1 MSIEAHPTVQ
11 GCLVSFPTPHILL
24 LTLNRPEKRNCIS
37 LATSDEIQRL
47 WTWFDTQPALHV
59 AIITGTG
66 ESFCAGAD
74 LKEWNDL
81 NARGITNE
89 MTAPG
94 LAGLPRRRGRK
105 AIIAAVNGYC
115 LGGGFEMVA
124 NCDIVVASENA
135 TFGLPEVQR
144 GIAAVAGSLP
154 RLVRVLGKQR
164 AAEIALSGLSF
175 SASQLER
182 WGLVNR
188 VVEHSRLLATAVEI
202 ATAISRNSP
211 DSVRVTMEG
220 LHYGWEMASV
230 EEASSALVDR
240 CGVESFEVAG
250 LASDGPSSPTGMRDE
265 IVLLSWLIVLLRT
278 REGGQIRYE
287 WAYRYPKEEPVPRS
301 LVINEVVAG
310 LQTSLKETAAAVSRH
325 IAADAPSQSAPASLI
340 LSTSSLSQASEEAKD
355 ERLLH
360 LKVCF
365 EKGLLHITPT
375 WHSDNMLPFTVMRYV
390 RALTDTVRLCFS
402 NPDTSIQDCL
412 RPTTYDLD
420 EIWRWNHDLP
430 PTYSFCMHE
439 RISEQAQKFPDKEAI
454 ASWDGS
460 LTYSQIDQ
468 YSTFVARS
476 LKDMG
481 IELHDVLPVCF
492 EKSRWTVVAVL
503 AVMKA
508 GATFVLMDPTLP
520 LARLQNMAQQVGA
533 KMMVSSRDQ
542 HDLAAQTIPDAKVFV
557 VEENTFSSLST
568 LQSNVPLPTVLS
580 SALMYIIFTSG
591 STGTPK
597 GVKISHETY
606 TSSAIPRAKAVG
618 YTEDSRVLDFAS
630 YAFDVSIDSMLLTLG
645 NGGCLCIPSDEDRLN
660 DVNGV
665 IRRMK
670 VNYAGLTPSV
680 ARILDAD
687 VISSLS
693 GLGLGGEAVSARDVN
708 LWGHDTR
715 IIIGYGP
722 CECTIGCTVNSS
734 AATGRDYISIGP
746 GNGAAIWIVD
756 PNDHESLVPVGAVGE
771 LLVEGPIVG
780 QGYLNDPEKTAA
792 AFIEDPSW
800 LIAGH
805 DGYTGRRGRLYKTGD
820 LGRYDPDGSGGIVFV
835 GRKDTQV
842 KLRGQRVE
850 LGEIE
855 SQLRARLPSETTVIA
870 EVIVP
875 QVSGGQPTL
884 VVFVAAQK
892 RKGHEHTELE
902 AAELSDEV
910 QQALS
915 EADAE
920 LAKVLPRYMV
930 PTAYIP
936 VNHIPT
942 LISGK
947 TDRKRLRQFGAT
959 VDLRQ
964 LDQEVTNTTTREL
977 SDLEHRL
984 REAWSQTL
992 KLQADSIHLQDN
1004 FFALGGDSLT
1014 AMKLVSV
1021 CRSRGLDLSV
1031 TSMFSNPILSAMAS
1045 VVRICKENV
1054 QREVLPFSMIT
1065 SDVESA
1071 CVEAAEVCGV
1081 GPADIEDIYPCTPT
1095 QESLFTFSLKSVKP
1109 YVAQRVLCIPSHI
1122 DLDAWRKAWQEVVAA
1137 LPILRTRVA
1146 QLQEPGLQQVVLKE
1160 NICWIQA
1167 SNLSEYLENDR
1178 TEKMN
1183 LGESLARYAIVEES
1197 TTGKRYMVWTIHH
1210 VLYDGWSE
1218 PIILTQVSNALQ
1230 GQPADIKT
1238 QMRDFVKYVRDLD
1251 DTVMQEF
1258 WRRELKGAVGPQF
1271 PRLPSRDFMPT
1282 PDALAEHQVSLD
1294 TSSALPFTM
1303 ATLIR
1308 GAWALVASQY
1318 TGSDDIVFGETL
1330 TGRDIPLPGVE
1341 SIVGPLIATVPIRVR
1356 VHRGSTVESYLQAVQ
1371 QSVLARTPYQHMGMQ
1386 NIRKVSQDA
1395 QHACETGTGLVIQ
1408 PEPEYVG
1415 SELGVESGDVV
1426 LEALHFNPYP
1436 LMLACGIRKGGFRV
1450 CASFD
1455 CSLIETKQMERM
1467 LAQLEAACLQMS
1479 KGLSRRVDEISCLP
1493 EAELDQIWQ
1502 WNQIPPLALDEA
1514 TSRVRADT
1522 SAKPGSSYPPAV
1534 VPWVC
1539 SPRSPSLLSPIG
1551 CVGELWL
1558 EGALLSGDTVDS
1570 PTWLVAG
1577 SSTFAGRTGRVQATG
1592 DMVQL
1597 REDGS
1602 LVFVGRKENVVPVQ
1616 GHAVDITEL
1625 ERYLAEHLP
1634 PTTRAAAAVA
1644 RSSSDQELVMF
1655 IEQPAAEEACI
1666 QLLSEKREIVCDS
1679 PGQTFQTIIC
1689 ATIPGNLAAALKKLD
1704 KYMRDSLP
1712 SYMAPSAYIV
1722 VDKLPTTRSHI
1733 DHSLL
1738 NQIASQ
1744 VTPQTLNQVRDGLRD
1759 AWSKATVQNH
1769 LSAPESILRSAWAKV
1784 LRIDPEQI
1792 DVDDNFFRL
1801 GGDSVLAMKL
1811 VSSLRAQGHSLSVA
1825 DIFRHM
1831 RLGDAARVLKVDE
1844 RSKQKVN
1851 MYQPFSMLRLVDV
1864 QQFLTDTVRPQLGDP
1879 SWLIQDV
1886 LPVTDSQDL
1895 DIRATIQ
1902 PPRTSI
1908 QYTMLYFDSSVDR
1921 ERLFHG
1927 CSELVKTHEILRTVF
1942 ISHGSSF
1949 LQVVLDELEIPVR
1962 THKADKDLDQY
1973 VANLCREDIE
1983 SNFQLGSPFLRL
1995 FHVEGSNGNT
2005 CLIIRLSHAQYD
2017 GVSLPRLLQD
2027 LDSLCTGTQL
2037 ATYSQFSSY
2046 MAQISEEPIQS
2057 KAITYWRNLLSNSS
2071 LSLLDGPSS
2080 HPADKAIFHTRPTN
2094 IHPLQEITTA
2104 NLLTAAWALLLA
2116 RRLQTPDVTF
2126 GSVTS
2131 GRTLDISHAENI
2143 MGPCYQLTPIRV
2155 PFQPDW
2161 TASALLHF
2169 VQTQSAESAAHDF
2182 LGFEKIAKLAEWD
2195 IRPGKGFDSIV
2206 HHQDWEEFESMPF
2219 GGGSCRVDIAN
2230 PHGDAAYP
2238 VKAVS
2243 FVKGGEIHVG
2253 VVGSER
2259 DVVFVDE
2266 VLGGL
2271 VAAVEELGGQSEE
2284 VLLDRELF

>member
-1 MSIEAHPTVQ
+1 MGSIQQDDHNQ
-11 GCLVSFPTPHILL
+11 
-24 LTLNRPEKRNCIS
+24 K
-37 LATSDEIQRL
+37 
-47 WTWFDTQPALHV
+47 
-59 AIITGTG
+59 
-66 ESFCAGAD
+66 
-74 LKEWNDL
+74 
-81 NARGITNE
+81 
-89 MTAPG
+89 
-94 LAGLPRRRGRK
+94 
-105 AIIAAVNGYC
+105 
-115 LGGGFEMVA
+115 
-124 NCDIVVASENA
+124 
-135 TFGLPEVQR
+135 
-144 GIAAVAGSLP
+144 
-154 RLVRVLGKQR
+154 
-164 AAEIALSGLSF
+164 
-175 SASQLER
+175 
-182 WGLVNR
+182 
-188 VVEHSRLLATAVEI
+188 
-202 ATAISRNSP
+202 
-211 DSVRVTMEG
+211 
-220 LHYGWEMASV
+220 HYGNESGDSMATR
-230 EEASSALVDR
+230 LNYN
-240 CGVESFEVAG
+240 GVQLFEVAG
-250 LASDGPSSPTGMRDE
+250 LASDEASSLTGMRDE

-278 REGGQIRYE
+278 RDGVQIRYD
-287 WAYRYPKEEPVPRS
+287 WAYTRPEEEPIPRC
-301 LVINEVVAG
+301 LAMNEVVAG
-310 LQTSLKETAAAVSRH
+310 LQSSVKETTAAVSRY
-325 IAADAPSQSAPASLI
+325 IVTYGQNQSVPATLL
-340 LSTSSLSQASEEAKD
+340 LSTSSLSQTSEEAKD
-355 ERLLH
+355 EGLLH
-360 LKVCF
+360 LEVSF
-365 EKGLLHITPT
+365 ENGLLQIRPT
-375 WHSDNMLPFTVMRYV
+375 WHSENMLPFTVMRYV
-390 RALTDTVRLCFS
+390 RTLVDMVKLCIS
-402 NPDTSIQDCL
+402 NPDASIQDCL

-430 PTYSFCMHE
+430 PTYNFCMQE
-439 RISEQAQKFPDKEAI
+439 MISKQAQKFPDKEAI

-460 LTYSQIDQ
+460 LTYRQIDQ

-481 IELHDVLPVCF
+481 VQLPDVLPVCF

-533 KMMVSSRDQ
+533 QMMISSRDQ
-542 HDLAAQTIPDAKVFV
+542 HDLATKIIPNAKVFV
-557 VEENTFSSLST
+557 VEENTFSSLPAI
-568 LQSNVPLPTVLS
+568 QNIVPLQTVPS

-597 GVKISHETY
+597 GVKVSHATY
-606 TSSAIPRAKAVG
+606 TSSAIPRAEAVG
-618 YTEDSRVLDFAS
+618 YMEDSRVLDFAS

-660 DVNGV
+660 DINGV

-670 VNYAGLTPSV
+670 VDYAGLTPSV

-693 GLGLGGEAVSARDVN
+693 GLGLGGETVSVRDVT
-708 LWGHDTR
+708 LWGQDTR

-746 GNGAAIWIVD
+746 GNGAVIWIVD
-756 PNDHESLVPVGAVGE
+756 PNDYESLVPVGAVGE

-780 QGYLNDPEKTAA
+780 QGYLKDPEKTAA

-805 DGYTGRRGRLYKTGD
+805 NGYPGRRGRLYKTGD
-820 LGRYDPDGSGGIVFV
+820 LGRYDPDGSGGIIFV

-875 QVSGGQPTL
+875 QGTRGQPML
-884 VVFVAAQK
+884 VAFVAPQTT
-892 RKGHEHTELE
+892 KGHDNTELD
-902 AAELSDEV
+902 AAALPDEL
-910 QQALS
+910 QRALS

-920 LAKVLPRYMV
+920 LANVLPRYMV

-947 TDRKRLRQFGAT
+947 TDRKRLRQFGAA

-964 LDQEVTNTTTREL
+964 LDQGGTNTTTREL
-977 SDLEHRL
+977 SDLERRL
-984 REAWSQTL
+984 RQAWSQTL
-992 KLQADSIHLQDN
+992 KLQADSIRLQDN
-1004 FFALGGDSLT
+1004 FFSLGGDSLT

-1021 CRSRGLDLSV
+1021 CRSHGLDLSV
-1031 TSMFSNPILSAMAS
+1031 TSMFSNPTLLAMAS
-1045 VVRICKENV
+1045 VVRICDVDV
-1054 QREVLPFSMIT
+1054 QAEIPAFSMIT
-1065 SDVESA
+1065 SDVDSA
-1071 CVEAAEVCGV
+1071 CVEAAEACGV
-1081 GPADIEDIYPCTPT
+1081 SPADIEDIYPCTPT

-1122 DLDAWRKAWQEVVAA
+1122 DLDAWRKAWQEVVTS

-1146 QLQEPGLQQVVLKE
+1146 QLQEPGLQQVVLKGDVS
-1160 NICWIQA
+1160 WLQA
-1167 SNLSEYLENDR
+1167 SSLLEYLEEDR
-1178 TEKMN
+1178 KERMN
-1183 LGESLARYAIVEES
+1183 LGESLARYAIVDDS
-1197 TTGKRYMVWTIHH
+1197 TDGKRYMVWTIHH
-1210 VLYDGWSE
+1210 VVYDGWSE
-1218 PIILTQVSNALQ
+1218 PIILKQVSDALK
-1230 GQPADIKT
+1230 GQPVEIKT
-1238 QMRDFVKYVRDLD
+1238 QMRDFVKYVRDSD
-1251 DTVMQEF
+1251 DAAMQEF
-1258 WRRELKGAVGPQF
+1258 WRLELKGAVGPQF
-1271 PRLPSRDFMPT
+1271 PRLPLRDFMPT
-1282 PDALAEHQVSLD
+1282 PDALIEHQVSID
-1294 TSSALPFTM
+1294 TGAGSPFTM

-1341 SIVGPLIATVPIRVR
+1341 GIVGPLIATVPIRVR
-1356 VHRGSTVESYLQAVQ
+1356 VHRASTVETYLQAVQ

-1415 SELGVESGDVV
+1415 SELGVQSGDVV

-1455 CSLIETKQMERM
+1455 SSLIEIKQMERM
-1467 LAQLEAACLQMS
+1467 LAQLETACLQLS

-1493 EAELDQIWQ
+1493 VAELNQIWE
-1502 WNQIPPLALDEA
+1502 WNRIPPLGVDE
-1514 TSRVRADT
+1514 TCSRLRADA
-1522 SAKPGSSYPPAV
+1522 SIKSGLVYPPAV

-1539 SPRSPSLLSPIG
+1539 NSRNPSLLSPIG
-1551 CVGELWL
+1551 SVGELWL
-1558 EGALLSGDTVDS
+1558 EGALLSGDTIDS

-1577 SSTFAGRTGRVQATG
+1577 SSICPGRRGKLQATG

-1602 LVFVGRKENVVPVQ
+1602 LVFVGRKENVVPVH
-1616 GHAVDITEL
+1616 GHAVDITEI
-1625 ERYLAEHLP
+1625 ERHIAGRLA
-1634 PTTRAAAAVA
+1634 PTIRAAAAVSQ
-1644 RSSSDQELVMF
+1644 SSSDQELVLF
-1655 IEQPAAEEACI
+1655 IEQPAGEEVWVE
-1666 QLLSEKREIVCDS
+1666 LLSEKHEIASDS
-1679 PGQTFQTIIC
+1679 SGQAFQTTIC
-1689 ATIPGNLAAALKKLD
+1689 AMIPRSLAVALKKLD

-1712 SYMAPSAYIV
+1712 SYMVPSAYIV
-1722 VDKLPTTRSHI
+1722 VGKLPTVMSHV
-1733 DHSLL
+1733 DHRVL

-1744 VTPQTLNQVRDGLRD
+1744 IPPQIINHVRDGLRE
-1759 AWSKATVQNH
+1759 AWTKTTMQSH
-1769 LSAPESILRSAWAKV
+1769 LSASESILRSAWAKV
-1784 LRIDPEQI
+1784 LRIDQEQI

-1811 VSSLRAQGHSLSVA
+1811 VSALRAQGHSLSVA

-1831 RLGDAARVLKVDE
+1831 RLGDAARVLKVDQ
-1844 RSKQKVN
+1844 RSKEKVN
-1851 MYQPFSMLRLVDV
+1851 MYQPFSTLRLADV
-1864 QQFLTDTVRPQLGDP
+1864 RQFLSETVRPQLDDP
-1879 SWLIQDV
+1879 SWPIRDV
-1886 LPVTDSQDL
+1886 LPVTDSQAL

-1908 QYTMLYFDSSVDR
+1908 QYTMLYFDGSVDS
-1921 ERLFHG
+1921 ERLLRA
-1927 CSELVKTHEILRTVF
+1927 CSDLIKTHEILRTVF
-1942 ISHGSSF
+1942 IAHESSF
-1949 LQVVLDELEIPVR
+1949 LQVVLNELEIPVR
-1962 THKADKDLDQY
+1962 THKADKELDQY
-1973 VANLCREDIE
+1973 VADLCREDIE

-1995 FHVEGSNGNT
+1995 SHVEGNNGEA
-2005 CLIIRLSHAQYD
+2005 CLIIGLSHAQYD
-2017 GVSLPRLLQD
+2017 GVSLPKLLQD
-2027 LDSLCTGTQL
+2027 LDSLYTGIQL
-2037 ATYSQFSSY
+2037 AIFSPFSSY
-2046 MAQISEEPIQS
+2046 ISQISEEAMQS
-2057 KAITYWRNLLSNSS
+2057 KATTYWRNLLSNSS
-2071 LSLLDGPSS
+2071 LSILDGHSS
-2080 HPADKAIFHTRPTN
+2080 ITTDKAIFHTLSTN
-2094 IHPLQEITTA
+2094 IHPLKEITTA

-2116 RRLQTPDVTF
+2116 RRLRTSDVTF
-2126 GSVTS
+2126 GGVTS
-2131 GRTLDISHAENI
+2131 GRTLDIPNAENI

-2161 TASALLHF
+2161 TATDLLHF
-2169 VQTQSAESAAHDF
+2169 VQTQSAESGAHDF
-2182 LGFEKIAKLAEWD
+2182 LGFEKIAKLAGWA
-2195 IRPGKGFDSIV
+2195 PGLKGFHSIV
-2206 HHQDWEEFESMPF
+2206 HHQDWEDFDRMPF
-2219 GGGSCRVDIAN
+2219 GGGSCRVEIAN

-2266 VLGGL
+2266 VLGEL
-2271 VAAVEELGGQSEE
+2271 VAAVEELAEQSEKI
-2284 VLLDRELF
+2284 LLDTMLF